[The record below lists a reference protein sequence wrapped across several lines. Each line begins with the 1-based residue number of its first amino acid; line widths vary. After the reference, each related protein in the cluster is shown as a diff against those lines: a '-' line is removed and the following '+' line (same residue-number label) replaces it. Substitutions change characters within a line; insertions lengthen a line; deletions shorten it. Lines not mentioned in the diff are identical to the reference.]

1 MVHNLG
7 CTALAYELV
16 WGYWVQ
22 SILGGPGRTYK
33 IDSKSATKAV
43 WLCLRSQKRVASVVF
58 VEIGIYI
65 GWLCDTIDSV
75 CLLSFRKMHH
85 PRINAYFLLLV
96 DMS

>member
-43 WLCLRSQKRVASVVF
+43 WLCLRSHKRVASVVF

-65 GWLCDTIDSV
+65 GWLCGAIDQYAYCLSERCTIPG
-75 CLLSFRKMHH
+75 LT
-85 PRINAYFLLLV
+85 RISCFW
-96 DMS
+96 